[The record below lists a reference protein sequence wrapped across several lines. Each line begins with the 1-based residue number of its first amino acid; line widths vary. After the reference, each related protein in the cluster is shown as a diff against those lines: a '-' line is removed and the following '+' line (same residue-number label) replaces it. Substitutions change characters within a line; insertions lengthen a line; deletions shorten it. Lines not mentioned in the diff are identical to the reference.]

1 MANPLLP
8 DLFGRSSGRDVF
20 SSLQREIDRVFADF
34 GRGLPALG
42 DFGKGAGLKVNVAE
56 TDSAFE
62 VTAEIPGVDAK
73 DIDVQLK
80 DGVLTIRGEKKDER
94 EEKDEKKN
102 YHLVERSYGMFE
114 RSFTVGND
122 IDVDKI
128 SAAFDKGV
136 LKVTLP
142 KLAEA
147 KAKVQKIEVKQ
158 A

>member
-20 SSLQREIDRVFADF
+20 SGLQREIDRVFSDF
-34 GRGLPALG
+34 GRGLPSLAE
-42 DFGKGAGLKVNVAE
+42 FGKGMGLRVNVAE
-56 TDSAFE
+56 TDGALE

-80 DGVLTIRGEKKDER
+80 DGILTIKGEKKDER
-94 EEKDEKKN
+94 EERDEKKN

-122 IDVDKI
+122 IDADKI
-128 SAAFDKGV
+128 AASFDKGV

-142 KLAEA
+142 KLPEA
-147 KAKVQKIEVKQ
+147 KAKVQKIEVKT